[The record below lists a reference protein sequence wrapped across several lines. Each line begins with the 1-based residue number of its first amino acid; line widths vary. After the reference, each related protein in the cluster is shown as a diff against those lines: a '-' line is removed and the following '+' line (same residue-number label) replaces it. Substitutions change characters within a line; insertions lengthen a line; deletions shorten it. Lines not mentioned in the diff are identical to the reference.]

1 MIAFST
7 THPSAAQSLVPHSQ
21 GLRYWRAVQQRYDTP
36 PRLKSS
42 ISTPCEVRNSSVCT
56 LHLAC
61 VWLLSNADEHMEGY
75 RIAGPYAATRHG
87 SAPPQPGGGS
97 GAATSSSAT
106 SDPSAVASGRWDV
119 VEPGSLILLVD
130 LARRGDAFTRS
141 SMTSTFN
148 GTSNSQGVQ
157 ESCSSPLNQ
166 WMV

>member
-1 MIAFST
+1 M
-7 THPSAAQSLVPHSQ
+7 
-21 GLRYWRAVQQRYDTP
+21 
-36 PRLKSS
+36 
-42 ISTPCEVRNSSVCT
+42 CT

-130 LARRGDAFTRS
+130 LERRGDDAEFTRS

-148 GTSNSQGVQ
+148 GTSNSQGVSRVVLVTS
-157 ESCSSPLNQ
+157 EPVDDVDPPLFCP
-166 WMV
+166 WPWPWSR

>member
-1 MIAFST
+1 M
-7 THPSAAQSLVPHSQ
+7 
-21 GLRYWRAVQQRYDTP
+21 
-36 PRLKSS
+36 
-42 ISTPCEVRNSSVCT
+42 CT

-130 LARRGDAFTRS
+130 LARRGDAAEFTRS

-148 GTSNSQGVQ
+148 GTSNSQGLLEIVLVTS
-157 ESCSSPLNQ
+157 EPVDDVTLHSVALGLPGNGDSMLHLVSKRGGALVVGTAPRVSMQ
-166 WMV
+166 WTPNCLGARR